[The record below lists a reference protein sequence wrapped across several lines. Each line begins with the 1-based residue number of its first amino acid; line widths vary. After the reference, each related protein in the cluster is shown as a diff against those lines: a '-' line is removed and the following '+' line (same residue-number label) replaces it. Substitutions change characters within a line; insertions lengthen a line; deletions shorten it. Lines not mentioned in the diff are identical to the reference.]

1 MNNKDLRKIVKEE
14 ILNIL
19 KEEDFKFSDD
29 TNRISNRSSSY
40 LFTVPN
46 DKEGIERIKK
56 VKEDLGDIFSFRIRG
71 RHHDRKEILGTAYQ
85 TGRQNDIPVQ
95 QAEYLAVYVDPKN

>member
-14 ILNIL
+14 ILSIL

-29 TNRISNRSSSY
+29 TDRVSNTSASY

-46 DKEGIERIKK
+46 DRDGIEKIKR
-56 VKEDLGDIFSFRIRG
+56 VKDNLSDIFTFRIRG
-71 RHHDRKEILGTAYQ
+71 RHHDRKEVLGTAY
-85 TGRQNDIPVQ
+85 TKGRQNDIPVQ
-95 QAEYLAVYVDPKN
+95 QAEYLAVYVDPKQ

>member
-1 MNNKDLRKIVKEE
+1 MNNSDLRKIVKEE

-29 TNRISNRSSSY
+29 TDRVSNSSTSY

-56 VKEDLGDIFSFRIRG
+56 AKEALNDIFSFRIRG
-71 RHHDRKEILGTAYQ
+71 RHHDRKELLGTKYAP
-85 TGRQNDIPVQ
+85 GRQNDVPLQ
-95 QAEYLAVYVDPKN
+95 QAEYLAVYVDPKQ

>member
-1 MNNKDLRKIVKEE
+1 MNNKDLRKIIKEE

-29 TNRISNRSSSY
+29 TDRVSNTSTSY
-40 LFTVPN
+40 LFTVQN
-46 DKEGIERIKK
+46 DKDGIERIKK
-56 VKEDLGDIFSFRIRG
+56 AKDALSDIFTFRIRG

-85 TGRQNDIPVQ
+85 PGRQNDIPLQ
-95 QAEYLAVYVDPKN
+95 QAEYLAVYVDPKK